1 MFDPSKDKMSFAT
14 VSFIARSP
22 LVLLNAAKCGE
33 WQVRRESRAATTEF
47 VKKDAVVRPVD
58 ACTAGYAHPVLRSH
72 DVLRILIDELAECR
86 RRTRLWPEVDR
97 DHKRV
102 HLAAL
107 RAFQ

>member
-1 MFDPSKDKMSFAT
+1 MSFAT

-22 LVLLNAAKCGE
+22 LFLLNAARCRRR
-33 WQVRRESRAATTEF
+33 QVRREGRAATTEF
-47 VKKDAVVRPVD
+47 VKAK
-58 ACTAGYAHPVLRSH
+58 AGHGGGIP
-72 DVLRILIDELAECR
+72 
-86 RRTRLWPEVDR
+86 PEVDR